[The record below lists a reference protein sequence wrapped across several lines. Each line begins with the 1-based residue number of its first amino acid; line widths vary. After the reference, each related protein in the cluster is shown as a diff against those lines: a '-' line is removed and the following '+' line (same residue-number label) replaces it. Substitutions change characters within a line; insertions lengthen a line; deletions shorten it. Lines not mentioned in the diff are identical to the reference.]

1 MLTAKYSNPFRIL
14 RKDDIF
20 VADLRLYFVASVL
33 PGSNSPDQPP
43 EASGN
48 LRRPFSFFNT
58 ASLQPADSG
67 RVQPIEQLRCTH
79 IRTLSFTQ
87 VTRIFQLST
96 IV

>member
-1 MLTAKYSNPFRIL
+1 MLTAKYSNPSRIL
-14 RKDDIF
+14 QKDDIF
-20 VADLRLYFVASVL
+20 VADLRLYLVASVL

-48 LRRPFSFFNT
+48 FFNT
-58 ASLQPADSG
+58 ASLQPADNG
-67 RVQPIEQLRCTH
+67 RVQPIEQLRC